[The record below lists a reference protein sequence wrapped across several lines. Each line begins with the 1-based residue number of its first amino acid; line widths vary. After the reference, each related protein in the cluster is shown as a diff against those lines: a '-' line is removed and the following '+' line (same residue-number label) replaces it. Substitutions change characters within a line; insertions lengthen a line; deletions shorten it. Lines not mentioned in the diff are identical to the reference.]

1 MCVKYPQMIFTDEQ
15 AEEIVVLA
23 NLMGISVAEAA
34 AHLGYIDEGS
44 SRYPGNLGAWE
55 NTLKILQAR
64 KRLEEITKRHRVS
77 TP

>member
-1 MCVKYPQMIFTDEQ
+1 MILTDEQ

-23 NLMGISVAEAA
+23 NLMGISEAEAA
-34 AHLGYIDEGS
+34 TRLGYTSAGS
-44 SRYPGNLGAWE
+44 SRYPGDLGSWE

>member
-1 MCVKYPQMIFTDEQ
+1 MITDEQ

-23 NLMGISVAEAA
+23 NLMGISEAKAA
-34 AHLGYIDEGS
+34 AHLGYIDVGS
-44 SRYPGNLGAWE
+44 SRYPRYLGSWE

-64 KRLEEITKRHRVS
+64 KRLEDLTKRHRVS